1 MELNGQFNNR
11 YYQKEIEMEIKN
23 LDYHEDR
30 WLEGNWNSQELI
42 DFEDD
47 IIKHWENGEISGPI
61 HLSNGNEKELI
72 KIFTKIDIGDYVFST
87 WRSHYHALL
96 HGVDPS
102 ILKQKI
108 LDGKSITIVDKESNF
123 YSSAIVT
130 GTLPIALGVAKA
142 IKMDKK
148 QEGQKVWV
156 FLGDMAF
163 ESGIFYEV
171 HKYAR
176 NYDLPLYFVVE
187 DNGVSTNTPTLDT
200 WNGIQRE
207 IPEDVIY
214 YKYKSKFPHYG
225 TGKWVV
231 F

>member
-1 MELNGQFNNR
+1 MEKIL
-11 YYQKEIEMEIKN
+11 N
-23 LDYHEDR
+23 LDYHQDR
-30 WLEGNWNSQELI
+30 WDGGNWSSQDLI

-47 IIKHWENGEISGPI
+47 IISHWENGEISGPI
-61 HLSNGNEKELI
+61 HLSNGNENQLI
-72 KIFTKIDIGDYVFST
+72 KIFSKIGIGDYVFST

-96 HGVDPS
+96 HGVEPM
-102 ILKQKI
+102 ILKEKI
-108 LDGKSITIVDKESNF
+108 LAGKSITIVDKSSKF

-130 GTLPIALGVAKA
+130 GTLPIALGVAKSL
-142 IKMDKK
+142 KLKGSD
-148 QEGQKVWV
+148 EKVWV
-156 FLGDMAF
+156 FVGDMSF

-176 NYDLPLYFVVE
+176 NYDLPLHFIVE

-200 WNGIQRE
+200 WGGIQRE
-207 IPEDVIY
+207 IPSDVIY
-214 YKYKSKFPHYG
+214 YKYESKYPHYG

>member
-1 MELNGQFNNR
+1 MN
-11 YYQKEIEMEIKN
+11 IKN

-30 WLEGNWNSQELI
+30 WTEGNWSVQDLI
-42 DFEDD
+42 DFEND
-47 IIKHWENGEISGPI
+47 IISHWEGGEIKGPI

-72 KIFTKIDIGDYVFST
+72 RIFSKIGIDDWVFST

-96 HGVDPS
+96 HGMEPDK
-102 ILKQKI
+102 LKQKI
-108 LDGKSITIVDKESNF
+108 LDGKSITIVDKESKF
-123 YSSAIVT
+123 YASAIVT

-142 IKMDKK
+142 IKLQGSDN
-148 QEGQKVWV
+148 KVWV

-176 NYDLPLYFVVE
+176 NYDLLLYFVVE

-214 YKYKSKFPHYG
+214 YKYESKFPHYG
-225 TGKWVV
+225 T
-231 F
+231 

>member
-1 MELNGQFNNR
+1 MN
-11 YYQKEIEMEIKN
+11 IKN

-30 WLEGNWNSQELI
+30 WTEGNWSVQDLI
-42 DFEDD
+42 DFEND
-47 IIKHWENGEISGPI
+47 IISHWEGGEIKGPI

-72 KIFTKIDIGDYVFST
+72 RIFSKIGIDDWVFST

-96 HGVDPS
+96 HGMEPDK
-102 ILKQKI
+102 LKQKI
-108 LDGKSITIVDKESNF
+108 LDGKSITIVDKESKF
-123 YSSAIVT
+123 YASAIVT

-142 IKMDKK
+142 IKLQGSDN
-148 QEGQKVWV
+148 KVWV

-214 YKYKSKFPHYG
+214 YKYESKFPHYG

>member
-1 MELNGQFNNR
+1 
-11 YYQKEIEMEIKN
+11 MEIKN
-23 LDYHEDR
+23 LEYHENR
-30 WLEGNWNSQELI
+30 WTEGNWSVQDLI
-42 DFEDD
+42 AFEDD
-47 IIKHWENGEISGPI
+47 IISHWEGGEIRGPI

-72 KIFTKIDIGDYVFST
+72 KIFEKIGIDDWVFST

-96 HGVDPS
+96 HGVPPHD
-102 ILKQKI
+102 LKGKI
-108 LDGKSITIVDKESNF
+108 LDGKSITIVDKDSKF
-123 YSSAIVT
+123 YASAIVT
-130 GTLPIALGVAKA
+130 GTLPIALGVAKSLK
-142 IKMDKK
+142 IQGSDD
-148 QEGQKVWV
+148 KVWV

-214 YKYKSKFPHYG
+214 YKYKSKYPHYG

>member
-1 MELNGQFNNR
+1 
-11 YYQKEIEMEIKN
+11 MEIKN
-23 LDYHEDR
+23 INYHEDR
-30 WLEGNWNSQELI
+30 WAEGNWSKEDLI
-42 DFEDD
+42 AFEDD
-47 IIKHWENGEISGPI
+47 IISHWENGEIRGPI
-61 HLSNGNEKELI
+61 HLSNGNEEQLI
-72 KIFTKIDIGDYVFST
+72 EVFKKISPTDWVFST

-96 HGVDPS
+96 HGVSPHD
-102 ILKQKI
+102 LKGKI
-108 LDGKSITIVDKESNF
+108 LDGKSITIVDKDSKF
-123 YSSAIVT
+123 YASAIVT
-130 GTLPIALGVAKA
+130 GTLPIALGVAKS
-142 IKMDKK
+142 IKYNGGDD
-148 QEGQKVWV
+148 KVWV

-207 IPEDVIY
+207 LPKDVIY
-214 YKYKSKFPHYG
+214 YKYESKYPHYG

>member
-1 MELNGQFNNR
+1 MEKIHNLN
-11 YYQKEIEMEIKN
+11 
-23 LDYHEDR
+23 YHEDR
-30 WLEGNWNSQELI
+30 WLESNWSKQDLI

-47 IIKHWENGEISGPI
+47 IISHWENGEITGPI
-61 HLSNGNEKELI
+61 HLSNGNEDQLI
-72 KIFTKIDIGDYVFST
+72 KVFQKIGIDDYVFST

-96 HGVDPS
+96 HGVEPS
-102 ILKQKI
+102 VLKQKI
-108 LDGKSITIVDKESNF
+108 LDGKSITIVDKDSKF

-130 GTLPIALGVAKA
+130 GTLPIALGVAKS
-142 IKMDKK
+142 IKYNGGN
-148 QEGQKVWV
+148 EKVWV

-176 NYDLPLYFVVE
+176 NYDLPLHFVVE

-200 WNGIQRE
+200 WGGIQRE

-214 YKYKSKFPHYG
+214 YKYKSKYPHYG